1 MTRMRLGRLKAAPTY
16 DWLLVG
22 AAATFVGAAA
32 TFVGAAA
39 TFVGAAATFVG
50 AAATFVGAAFR
61 RPFPRRSVI
70 EGRLCR

>member
-39 TFVGAAATFVG
+39 TFVGAA
-50 AAATFVGAAFR
+50 FR